1 MLNTKDSEE
10 GKIKTKINRSQGRV
24 DGDSKEGI
32 VRHLTAGKTNPE
44 GIVPPRILRPA
55 ETRNNPTTS
64 DFLVTRTPVI
74 VLTSI
79 SILQC

>member
-32 VRHLTAGKTNPE
+32 VRHLTAGKANPE
-44 GIVPPRILRPA
+44 GIVPPG
-55 ETRNNPTTS
+55 
-64 DFLVTRTPVI
+64 F
-74 VLTSI
+74 
-79 SILQC
+79 